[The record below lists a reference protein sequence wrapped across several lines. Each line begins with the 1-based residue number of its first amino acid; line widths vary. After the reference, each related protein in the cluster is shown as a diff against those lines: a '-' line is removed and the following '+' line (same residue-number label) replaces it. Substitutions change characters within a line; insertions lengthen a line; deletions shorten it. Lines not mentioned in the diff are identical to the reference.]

1 MKTKLLAAM
10 VLTLTCPAWA
20 ADSPQAQAAPTQ
32 EEIVADF
39 RNDLMAK
46 RADVIAKGLTL
57 TSDQAAKFWP
67 LFDAYQ
73 KEQDVIVNEQLEQV
87 KAYAD
92 HFQSLSDEDALNYLN
107 SLLTR
112 DQKMLDLRRKWLAKF
127 QKVVSAKTA
136 ARAIQIDRR
145 LSIVT
150 EIRMSQQVPLLPQ
163 AAQ

>member
-32 EEIVADF
+32 EEILADF
-39 RNDLMAK
+39 RNDLMAR

>member
-39 RNDLMAK
+39 RNDLMAR